1 MKKISKQ
8 AKAIADRHIAAKLS
22 GQFDDPTVT
31 TRAEVMEALL
41 AGKTFAAVL
50 ETVETRFCSIGSL
63 LMASG
68 IIIDAHLSKN
78 YKANVYKGFRILIDG
93 NS

>member
-1 MKKISKQ
+1 MKRISKQ
-8 AKAIADRHIAAKLS
+8 AKAIADKHIAAKLNNN
-22 GQFDDPTVT
+22 FDNPKVS

-41 AGKTFAAVL
+41 AGKTFSAVL

-68 IIIDAHLSKN
+68 IILDAHLSKN